1 VTGRSAPSLDERLPR
16 ALKLWLLPAM
26 VPLILVLLL
35 AMEAGR
41 VAPFLYTGF

>member
-1 VTGRSAPSLDERLPR
+1 VIRESAPTLEERLPR